1 VERERERE
9 RNKAKERKETFECVC
24 VCFSSRKERVRR
36 IIYGGETKKERKR
49 TTPTF
54 PRAKSAPSKNNI
66 TPNNIKSPP
75 NVVSATPISEINQ
88 NKNKTDQR

>member
-1 VERERERE
+1 MERERERE
-9 RNKAKERKETFECVC
+9 TRQKKGKRRLNVC
-24 VCFSSRKERVRR
+24 VCLPSRKERVRR
-36 IIYGGETKKERKR
+36 IIYGGETKKERQR